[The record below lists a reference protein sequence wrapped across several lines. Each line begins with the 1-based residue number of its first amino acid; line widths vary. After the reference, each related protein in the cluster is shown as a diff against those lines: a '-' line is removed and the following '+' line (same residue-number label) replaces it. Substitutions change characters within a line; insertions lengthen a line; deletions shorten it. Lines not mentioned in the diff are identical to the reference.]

1 MKRLFILGVLLI
13 STYTF
18 AQNKTAVTEDGKKV
32 ILKSDK
38 TWSYEEKA
46 NESKNSCVVEAGFK
60 EPKGD
65 SKNQSFLK
73 MTDATVSDLKK
84 HISVDRGCKITEI
97 ILTNLSEQKGNGI
110 YIVCVKGVEYKYRR
124 SGSVFYRDGEDPLK
138 LN

>member
-1 MKRLFILGVLLI
+1 MKKLFILGVLLT

-38 TWSYEEKA
+38 TWEYVENKSDIKT
-46 NESKNSCVVEAGFK
+46 CTVEAGFV
-60 EPKGD
+60 EPKGE

-73 MTDATVSDLKK
+73 KTGATVTDLKK
-84 HISVDRGCKITEI
+84 HISVDRECNITDI
-97 ILTNLSEQKGNGI
+97 ILTDISEQLGNGI
-110 YIVCVKGVEYKYRR
+110 YIVCINGKEYKYRR
-124 SGSVFYRDGEDPLK
+124 IGSVFYKDGDDPFK